1 MGLLMRRFFVDEIPS
16 TQGSFSITGA
26 EAKHMARVLRLGPG
40 ERVVFLDRKGARFQ
54 AVIKEVSHHHVLVN
68 LEKPLPSPAPSPVH
82 ITLCQAL
89 LKSQHMDL
97 LVEKT
102 SELGVDRVLPY
113 ISERT
118 VVKVDGN
125 KVHTKLRHW
134 QEIAQSAAK
143 QSDRAMPA
151 GIGPLYLYDEL
162 LAVLGKESA
171 LKIILWEQEGI
182 RSLKDHLRSNSPE
195 PRVLAMVGPEGGF
208 TELEVMK
215 ALEAG
220 FVSVSLGSRIL
231 RAETAAISLVTIIQ
245 YEWGDLSKT
254 A

>member
-97 LVEKT
+97 QVEKT
-102 SELGVDRVLPY
+102 SELGVDRVLP
-113 ISERT
+113 
-118 VVKVDGN
+118 
-125 KVHTKLRHW
+125 
-134 QEIAQSAAK
+134 
-143 QSDRAMPA
+143 
-151 GIGPLYLYDEL
+151 
-162 LAVLGKESA
+162 
-171 LKIILWEQEGI
+171 
-182 RSLKDHLRSNSPE
+182 
-195 PRVLAMVGPEGGF
+195 
-208 TELEVMK
+208 
-215 ALEAG
+215 
-220 FVSVSLGSRIL
+220 
-231 RAETAAISLVTIIQ
+231 
-245 YEWGDLSKT
+245 
-254 A
+254 

>member
-1 MGLLMRRFFVDEIPS
+1 
-16 TQGSFSITGA
+16 
-26 EAKHMARVLRLGPG
+26 
-40 ERVVFLDRKGARFQ
+40 
-54 AVIKEVSHHHVLVN
+54 
-68 LEKPLPSPAPSPVH
+68 
-82 ITLCQAL
+82 
-89 LKSQHMDL
+89 MDL

-125 KVHTKLRHW
+125 KAHTKLRHW

-151 GIGPLYLYDEL
+151 GVGPLYLYDEL

-208 TELEVMK
+208 TEVEVMK

>member
-1 MGLLMRRFFVDEIPS
+1 
-16 TQGSFSITGA
+16 
-26 EAKHMARVLRLGPG
+26 MARVLRLGPG

-182 RSLKDHLRSNSPE
+182 RSLKDHLRSNSRGTQG
-195 PRVLAMVGPEGGF
+195 PRLGRTGRRLYRTGGDESTRSGLCIGFAGKSNPEGRNRGHQP
-208 TELEVMK
+208 
-215 ALEAG
+215 G
-220 FVSVSLGSRIL
+220 HDHSV
-231 RAETAAISLVTIIQ
+231 
-245 YEWGDLSKT
+245 
-254 A
+254 